1 MWQILAQI
9 HHQRT
14 IGQCRSLANDD
25 DDGEDRDDD
34 EVDDDNDN
42 E

>member
-14 IGQCRSLANDD
+14 IGQCRSLTND
-25 DDGEDRDDD
+25 DDGEDGDDG
-34 EVDDDNDN
+34 EVDDDHDN